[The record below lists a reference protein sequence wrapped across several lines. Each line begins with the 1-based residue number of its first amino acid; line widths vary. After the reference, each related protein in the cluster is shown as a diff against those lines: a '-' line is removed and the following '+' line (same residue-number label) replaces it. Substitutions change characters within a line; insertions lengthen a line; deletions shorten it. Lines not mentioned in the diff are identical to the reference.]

1 MVHHLHQYSMT
12 IFCTTLQ
19 HSNMA
24 CRKALQRWSHASH
37 VEKCDFQWPLIPR
50 IQALAF
56 RHPTCMLESH
66 HAYMWFTHWNRMN
79 QRCPLKLWMFHCIG
93 FLEELPIVL
102 LTHHCWL
109 VVYLR
114 LWKMMEFVSW
124 DHYSQ
129 YMEKWKMFQTTNQY
143 ISLTIIN
150 HY

>member
-24 CRKALQRWSHASH
+24 CRKALQRWSHSSH

-93 FLEELPIVL
+93 FLEELPMCIADTPL
-102 LTHHCWL
+102 LVGGIPTPLKNDGVRQLGSLFPIYGKMKNVPNHQP
-109 VVYLR
+109 VYL
-114 LWKMMEFVSW
+114 
-124 DHYSQ
+124 
-129 YMEKWKMFQTTNQY
+129 
-143 ISLTIIN
+143 IN